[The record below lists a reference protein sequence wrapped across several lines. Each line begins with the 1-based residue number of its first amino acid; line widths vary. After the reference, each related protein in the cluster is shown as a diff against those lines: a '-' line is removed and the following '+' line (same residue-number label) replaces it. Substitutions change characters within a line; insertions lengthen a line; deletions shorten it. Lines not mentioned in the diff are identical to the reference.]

1 MADLMEVLDFIL
13 NRCSLKEMDAID
25 AAVKRRK
32 HDLGSGVINPEAFAK
47 NLSKT
52 VSNSINT
59 SIAGLQESLK
69 DFAWDLVQK
78 ENPNLSEDELNYIV
92 DSMIPDILATKK
104 QSSAADVIK
113 SGKSL
118 VVDGKV
124 NGVPVDVML
133 DMVLQFIS
141 FSNGTLPPEQERAL
155 CNALGDWSRSYWQSF
170 PEALQSLIRSYLKNE
185 ISSDVFQ
192 QALLMLFA
200 KE

>member
-1 MADLMEVLDFIL
+1 
-13 NRCSLKEMDAID
+13 
-25 AAVKRRK
+25 
-32 HDLGSGVINPEAFAK
+32 
-47 NLSKT
+47 
-52 VSNSINT
+52 
-59 SIAGLQESLK
+59 
-69 DFAWDLVQK
+69 
-78 ENPNLSEDELNYIV
+78 
-92 DSMIPDILATKK
+92 MIPDILATKK

-113 SGKSL
+113 SGQSL

-200 KE
+200 K

>member
-13 NRCSLKEMDAID
+13 NRCSAKEMDAID

-32 HDLGSGVINPEAFAK
+32 HDLGSGVINPETFAK

-78 ENPNLSEDELNYIV
+78 ENPNLTEDELNHIV
-92 DSMIPDILATKK
+92 NAMIPDILASKK
-104 QSSAADVIK
+104 QSSAAEVLR

-124 NGVPVDVML
+124 NGVPVDAML

-170 PEALQSLIRSYLKNE
+170 PESLQSLIRSYLKQE
-185 ISSDVFQ
+185 ISGEVFQ
-192 QALLMLFA
+192 QALLMLLG
-200 KE
+200 K

>member
-1 MADLMEVLDFIL
+1 MF
-13 NRCSLKEMDAID
+13 
-25 AAVKRRK
+25 
-32 HDLGSGVINPEAFAK
+32 GSNPKTSK

-59 SIAGLQESLK
+59 SISGLQESLK
-69 DFAWDLVQK
+69 DFAWDLVRK
-78 ENPNLSEDELNYIV
+78 ENPNLTEDELNHIV
-92 DSMIPDILATKK
+92 DAMIPDILATKK

-124 NGVPVDVML
+124 NGVPVDAML

-170 PEALQSLIRSYLKNE
+170 PESLQSLIRSYLKNE

-200 KE
+200 K

>member
-1 MADLMEVLDFIL
+1 MAELMEVLDFIL
-13 NRCSLKEMDAID
+13 NRCSAKEMDAID

-32 HDLGSGVINPEAFAK
+32 SDLGSGMVNPQEFAK
-47 NLSKT
+47 KLSRT
-52 VSNSINT
+52 VRDSINT
-59 SIAGLQESLK
+59 SISGLQESLK

-78 ENPNLSEDELNYIV
+78 ENPNLTEDELNHIV
-92 DSMIPDILATKK
+92 DAMIPDILASKK
-104 QSSAADVIK
+104 QSSAAEVLR

-124 NGVPVDVML
+124 NGVPVDAML

-170 PEALQSLIRSYLKNE
+170 PESLQSLIRSYLKQE
-185 ISSDVFQ
+185 ISGEVFQ
-192 QALLMLFA
+192 QALLMLLG
-200 KE
+200 K

>member
-1 MADLMEVLDFIL
+1 MEVLDFIL
-13 NRCSLKEMDAID
+13 NRCSAKEMDAID

-32 HDLGSGVINPEAFAK
+32 HDLGSGVINPETFAK

-78 ENPNLSEDELNYIV
+78 ENPNLTEDELNHIV
-92 DSMIPDILATKK
+92 NAMIPDILASKK
-104 QSSAADVIK
+104 QSSAAEVLR

-124 NGVPVDVML
+124 NGVPVDAML

-170 PEALQSLIRSYLKNE
+170 PESLQSLIRSYLKQE
-185 ISSDVFQ
+185 ISGEVFQ
-192 QALLMLFA
+192 QALLMLLG
-200 KE
+200 K